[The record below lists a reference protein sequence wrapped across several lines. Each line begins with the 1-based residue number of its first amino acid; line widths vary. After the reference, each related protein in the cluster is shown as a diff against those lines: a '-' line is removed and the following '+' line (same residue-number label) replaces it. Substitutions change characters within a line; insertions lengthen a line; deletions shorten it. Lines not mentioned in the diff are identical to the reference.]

1 MLGLGL
7 KGEDEDSSDPGE
19 ARMIIFNRDK
29 SPLSIVAAGLCIC
42 CRPTSRREPF
52 PGPSSLPMAEQDGGQ
67 HMIR

>member
-7 KGEDEDSSDPGE
+7 KGEDEDNSDPGE
-19 ARMIIFNRDK
+19 ERITMYSGMEMIDN
-29 SPLSIVAAGLCIC
+29 VAGLCIC